1 MKRAIVVAGALTLMV
16 VPLAIGAAT
25 GLISAKSIAGAKL
38 GGTEDVYAG
47 FLGADAQIE
56 PTLQRNRGFSRLV
69 SPSRRAAVYFKK
81 STGKAV
87 VITTWSKADRTAAG
101 VGPCSPIAT
110 LKKVYRDRLKPS
122 NTETYASGV
131 YAYRLGNLVFAAA
144 GTGKPSKRV
153 TAVGLYANVTE
164 ATATD
169 FTLAFERA
177 AC

>member
-1 MKRAIVVAGALTLMV
+1 MKRAIVVVGALTLMIT
-16 VPLAIGAAT
+16 PLAIGATT
-25 GLISAKSIAGAKL
+25 GLISPKSIAGAKL

-47 FLGADAQIE
+47 FLGTDAQVE

-69 SPSRRAAVYFKK
+69 SRPRRAAVYFKRN
-81 STGKAV
+81 TGKAV

-110 LKKVYRDRLKPS
+110 LKKVYGAKLKPS
-122 NTETYASGV
+122 KTETYASGV
-131 YAYRLGNLVFAAA
+131 YAYRLGSLVFAAA
-144 GTGKPSKRV
+144 GRGRPSKRV